1 MKIPAEFYQSVEF
14 HFEDCDKFPFPE
26 ESFREWI
33 FFIIKKEGKKTGLLN
48 FIFCSD
54 DFLHKM
60 NVDYLDHDTL
70 TDIITFDY
78 SEDFKNI
85 SGDIFISVDRVK
97 ENAHKLD
104 LGFLSELSRIMAHG
118 ILHISGYGDKHPDE
132 IAVMRNKEDHYLR
145 YIDFL

>member
-1 MKIPAEFYQSVEF
+1 LKIPAEFYQSVEF

-26 ESFREWI
+26 EKVREWI
-33 FFIIKKEGKKTGLLN
+33 FFIIEKEIKKPGVLN

-54 DFLHKM
+54 DYLHKI

-97 ENAHKLD
+97 ENAHKLE
-104 LGFLSELSRIMAHG
+104 LGFLYELCRIMAHG
-118 ILHISGYGDKHPDE
+118 ILHISGYADKHPDE
-132 IAVMRNKEDHYLR
+132 IAVMRNKEDHYLKHV
-145 YIDFL
+145 DFL

>member
-14 HFEDCDKFPFPE
+14 HFEDCDKFPFHE
-26 ESFREWI
+26 EQIREWI
-33 FFIIKKEGKKTGLLN
+33 FFMINNEQKKAGVLN

-54 DFLHKM
+54 EYLHNV
-60 NVDYLDHDTL
+60 NVDYLGHDTL

-78 SEDFKNI
+78 SDEFNSI

-97 ENAHKLD
+97 ENALQLKIS
-104 LGFLSELSRIMAHG
+104 FLYELCRVIAHG

-132 IAVMRNKEDHYLR
+132 IAVMRNKEDYYLK
-145 YIDFL
+145 YVDFL

>member
-1 MKIPAEFYQSVEF
+1 LKIPAEFYQSVEF

-26 ESFREWI
+26 EQIREWI
-33 FFIIKKEGKKTGLLN
+33 FFMINNEQKKAGVLN

-54 DFLHKM
+54 EYLHNV
-60 NVDYLDHDTL
+60 NVDYLGHDTL

-78 SEDFKNI
+78 SDEFNSI

-97 ENAHKLD
+97 ENALQLKIS
-104 LGFLSELSRIMAHG
+104 FLYELCRIIAHG

-132 IAVMRNKEDHYLR
+132 ISVMRNKEEHYLR
-145 YIDFL
+145 YVDFL

>member
-1 MKIPAEFYQSVEF
+1 MPTEFYQSVEF

-26 ESFREWI
+26 EKVREWI
-33 FFIIKKEGKKTGLLN
+33 FFIIEKERKMPGVLN
-48 FIFCSD
+48 FIFCND
-54 DFLHKM
+54 DYLHKI

-97 ENAHKLD
+97 ENANKLE
-104 LGFLSELSRIMAHG
+104 LGFLYELCRIMAHG
-118 ILHISGYGDKHPDE
+118 ILHISGYVDKHPDE
-132 IAVMRNKEDHYLR
+132 IAVMRNKEDHYLKNV
-145 YIDFL
+145 DFL